1 MSGIESLQ
9 SILIKTTLAFVGTNL
24 DEVVVLIAF
33 YAQAVADSNIL
44 SVWEIS
50 LGQFL
55 AFTIIMV
62 MSLFAGVVGS
72 IALRK
77 YVSLLGL
84 LPLFLGMYDL
94 YKVCHYW
101 YGRCQQHGDSG
112 NMRECPNKSDYGTVE
127 DLSDIE
133 ERSDDS
139 LPTNPSSHAGS
150 WASSQSFFNRNI
162 LMVATVLL
170 SDGAEEIG
178 VFSAII
184 GTSVSAAKLVS
195 IFLLCYLLLSLQ
207 CLLAHGVVHLT
218 NVQVL
223 CRYSKNMFPFLLIGL
238 GVYVLQDS
246 VLVTAL

>member
-77 YVSLLGL
+77 
-84 LPLFLGMYDL
+84 
-94 YKVCHYW
+94 
-101 YGRCQQHGDSG
+101 CQQHGDSG